1 MIKTVNE
8 DVQGVGYFE
17 NMNIYIFFI
26 YFLIST
32 GNDAILLYFGL
43 IYLFVVFSLW
53 CRKTKNVNNL
63 EKGNRFVYS
72 GSVAS
77 VR

>member
-1 MIKTVNE
+1 MNE

-32 GNDAILLYFGL
+32 GNDAILLYFEV
-43 IYLFVVFSLW
+43 LFIFLLYFPFGVVEP
-53 CRKTKNVNNL
+53 KM
-63 EKGNRFVYS
+63 
-72 GSVAS
+72 
-77 VR
+77 